1 VDRAT
6 SQQNNSACAGA
17 QKASIDSSG
26 LQSEWACPQCF
37 GACGVAQGICQPEN
51 EIQGLVMKMLF
62 PQGGWQHLEQSTIC
76 KGEVAL

>member
-1 VDRAT
+1 MDRAT

-26 LQSEWACPQCF
+26 LQSEWACPQFF

-51 EIQGLVMKMLF
+51 EIQGARDEDAISARRLAA
-62 PQGGWQHLEQSTIC
+62 P
-76 KGEVAL
+76 